1 MYIDDCIVYRN
12 ANEEFIS
19 RMRSI
24 FVRFRLHNL
33 FSKATKCKFGYSEL
47 DFNSIDLTLTRI
59 QSVLNFPVPYHPKQS
74 KRF

>member
-47 DFNSIDLTLTRI
+47 DFEFNSIQLT
-59 QSVLNFPVPYHPKQS
+59 
-74 KRF
+74 